1 MTVLSVLFIVAVSSA
16 DDVSLEAV
24 GDDAD
29 EENDKEQTY

>member
-1 MTVLSVLFIVAVSSA
+1 MTVQFIVAVNSA
-16 DDVSLEAV
+16 GDVSLEAE